1 MKPKQHRNRIIL
13 LIPYWSFWEKS
24 VDLVN
29 LREDRLKFGR
39 RVSKMLSDDGFDV
52 VALSLVDSEETG
64 AKVAQEIKSKDL
76 DAILIIQLMGV
87 PPTFVMATVEKF
99 TRVPIVV
106 WAVQQKGSFDSNY
119 DEGEITFSG
128 ATVGTPMLT
137 SVLVRRKIAYKL
149 IVGAMDD
156 EENYR
161 NLAAVLR
168 AASIAGHVKHAN
180 VGKIGAPIPG
190 YECVSADEKA
200 LQDTLGITI
209 TPVDAD
215 ELINRYQK
223 VSKEDIKQVVAQTK
237 DTFQYESDLK
247 EVDEDSVRLVVA
259 LRNLD
264 TELALNGGTINCHVD
279 KIRFCE
285 SPGITPCFALG
296 CETTRGIP
304 WTCTGDILTLIV
316 MLIVKRISGAAL
328 YHEIQAFD
336 EESNEVILANSG
348 EHDLGWCKDTDR
360 PILHK
365 NPWYISDP
373 KTGVCAKF
381 AMRPGPATL
390 VGFAQTNDEPFK
402 FRFVTAEGF
411 ITDRT
416 FPNSPTVS
424 GAFTFQ
430 DELPVTKNC
439 KQWIEAGVNHHS
451 AAGPG
456 HFADV
461 VSTVAYFLGA
471 EHIHITQ

>member
-161 NLAAVLR
+161 NLAAVPE
-168 AASIAGHVKHAN
+168 G
-180 VGKIGAPIPG
+180 
-190 YECVSADEKA
+190 
-200 LQDTLGITI
+200 GIHC
-209 TPVDAD
+209 
-215 ELINRYQK
+215 R
-223 VSKEDIKQVVAQTK
+223 
-237 DTFQYESDLK
+237 
-247 EVDEDSVRLVVA
+247 
-259 LRNLD
+259 
-264 TELALNGGTINCHVD
+264 
-279 KIRFCE
+279 
-285 SPGITPCFALG
+285 
-296 CETTRGIP
+296 
-304 WTCTGDILTLIV
+304 TC
-316 MLIVKRISGAAL
+316 
-328 YHEIQAFD
+328 
-336 EESNEVILANSG
+336 
-348 EHDLGWCKDTDR
+348 
-360 PILHK
+360 
-365 NPWYISDP
+365 
-373 KTGVCAKF
+373 
-381 AMRPGPATL
+381 
-390 VGFAQTNDEPFK
+390 
-402 FRFVTAEGF
+402 
-411 ITDRT
+411 
-416 FPNSPTVS
+416 
-424 GAFTFQ
+424 
-430 DELPVTKNC
+430 
-439 KQWIEAGVNHHS
+439 
-451 AAGPG
+451 
-456 HFADV
+456 
-461 VSTVAYFLGA
+461 
-471 EHIHITQ
+471 